1 MQEKLKKEEDELVR
15 KGKSNKK
22 PVLSL
27 KDKERL
33 MNNNGQS
40 EKEKTPQDLKFDFN
54 NLLKDLAQM
63 KILNKVYITQV

>member
-1 MQEKLKKEEDELVR
+1 
-15 KGKSNKK
+15 
-22 PVLSL
+22 
-27 KDKERL
+27 